1 MRSVTVLPFIAAIA
15 VAVPYVP
22 CGILG
27 PDYPAPLGLSSDLV
41 FKDVVQNISDALKN
55 ATVADDALLTTLKA
69 NQTSW
74 SIGIFE
80 LDSTLLSVQHTAD
93 TATLAKGSVKAVT
106 EDSIYRIGSLSKLIT
121 AYTYLVEVG
130 HAYWDR
136 PVTEFVP
143 ELAAAATNCSFAK
156 DPLECTDWSSIT
168 LGALAS
174 HMAGIARGHTPAP
187 PPTSVGGIPITS
199 FGLPPKPPVAL
210 PQCSEN
216 PCLREDALN
225 AFLQEPPTVLPFRTP
240 AYSNGGYQIL
250 GYALENITGRSMED
264 LMHNDVFAKL
274 NMGNSSYA
282 LKPNTTTGIIP
293 GNVLSSYF
301 AIPIGDAGAAG
312 GVYSTQRDLE
322 KFGQAI
328 LNSTQISAVDTRRWM
343 KPLTH
348 TSVWQQSVGI
358 AWEIIR
364 WQIEDRVVDV
374 YTKQG
379 DIGLYHSVIILIPDY
394 NVGFTVLTAGTGG
407 APTQLALSGL
417 IMETLLPGLEAT
429 ARSQAQTNLAGT
441 YKVPSLLGVTL
452 NSSITLITEPG
463 LPGLKVTSFTSN
475 STDVLNVGFPVIF
488 NLPEAKTLEVRLY
501 PTLIIKKLDDGC
513 EIRKW
518 HAVVTDPGVEYPS
531 EQIRANNCV
540 QWELLDL
547 AVYGAPGADE
557 FWIKT
562 DAEGK
567 GYSILGRVFG
577 VEMLK

>member
-74 SIGIFE
+74 SIGIFD

-93 TATLAKGSVKAVT
+93 TATLANESVKAVT

-136 PVTEFVP
+136 PVTDF
-143 ELAAAATNCSFAK
+143 
-156 DPLECTDWSSIT
+156 
-168 LGALAS
+168 
-174 HMAGIARGHTPAP
+174 
-187 PPTSVGGIPITS
+187 
-199 FGLPPKPPVAL
+199 
-210 PQCSEN
+210 
-216 PCLREDALN
+216 
-225 AFLQEPPTVLPFRTP
+225 EPPTVLPFRTP

-264 LMHNDVFAKL
+264 LMDNNVFAKL
-274 NMGNSSYA
+274 DMGNSSYA
-282 LKPNTTTGIIP
+282 LKPNTTTGMIP
-293 GNVLSSYF
+293 GNILSSYF

-322 KFGQAI
+322 KFGQAV

-364 WQIEDRVVDV
+364 WQVEDRIVDV

-379 DIGLYHSVIILIPDY
+379 DLGLYHSVIILIPDY
-394 NVGFTVLTAGTGG
+394 NVGLTVLTAGTGG

-417 IMETLLPGLEAT
+417 IMEILLPGLEAT
-429 ARSQAQTNLAGT
+429 ACSQAEIKLAGT
-441 YKVPSLLGVTL
+441 YKVPSLLGVSL
-452 NSSITLITEPG
+452 NSSITLATEPG
-463 LPGLKVTSFTSN
+463 LPGLKVTNFTSN
-475 STDVLNVGFPVIF
+475 STDVLNLGIPVIF
-488 NLPEAKTLEVRLY
+488 NLPEAKTLDVRLY

-513 EIRKW
+513 EVRKW

-547 AVYGAPGADE
+547 AVYGATGADE